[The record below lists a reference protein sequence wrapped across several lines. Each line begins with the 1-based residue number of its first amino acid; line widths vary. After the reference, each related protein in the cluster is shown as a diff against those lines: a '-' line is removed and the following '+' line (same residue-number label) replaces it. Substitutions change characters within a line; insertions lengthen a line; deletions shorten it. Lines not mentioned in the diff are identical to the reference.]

1 MNMVCAILA
10 KKPKM
15 GVGMEWL
22 FGAALVTLV
31 VGATAAIVG
40 SIAIVTTPVT
50 TLVIALVII
59 AFGVSAISLD
69 IWSFDFKKQ
78 WQPWFKETW
87 TTSGDGSCKMLKKKK
102 RGNEQRERERAK
114 KDTLHWDI
122 WSFFETICNNRR
134 KNPKVFKFWC

>member
-22 FGAALVTLV
+22 SGAALVTLV
-31 VGATAAIVG
+31 VGATAPIVG
-40 SIAIVTTPVT
+40 SLAVVTTPVT

-69 IWSFDFKKQ
+69 I
-78 WQPWFKETW
+78 
-87 TTSGDGSCKMLKKKK
+87 
-102 RGNEQRERERAK
+102 
-114 KDTLHWDI
+114 
-122 WSFFETICNNRR
+122 
-134 KNPKVFKFWC
+134 